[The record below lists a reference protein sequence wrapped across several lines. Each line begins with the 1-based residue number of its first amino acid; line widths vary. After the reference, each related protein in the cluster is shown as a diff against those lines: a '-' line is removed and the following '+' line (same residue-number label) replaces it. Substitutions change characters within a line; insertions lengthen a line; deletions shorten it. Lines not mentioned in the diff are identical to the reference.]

1 MRPTYAEIN
10 LSNLMYNYLSIAKK
24 VGSKAAIMPVV
35 KADAY
40 GHGMIEC
47 VKSLRKL
54 NPQPQYYGV
63 ALLEEAIEFRQ
74 AFKKEKILVFGKID
88 SKYFRFIL
96 SSDITPTFYE
106 IDQIEKFSNVCKRLK
121 IIGKFHLKIDT
132 GMGRVGVNHSEAND
146 YINWIKNE
154 KSLFLEGIYTHFAT
168 SDCKEKSFA
177 YKQLER
183 FKEVRSFAKKEI
195 PAIKYFHTA
204 NSGAILDIPE
214 AYFDM
219 VRPGISLYGYY
230 PSEETSESIKL
241 KPVMSL
247 KTKISFLKTVTK
259 GTTISYGRIFK
270 VKKRT
275 NIATLPIGY
284 ADGYNRLLSNK
295 GKVILRNKIYNVV
308 GRVCMDQIMIDLGDD
323 LVTTE
328 DEVILIGSNDQQK
341 FDAADISRLINT
353 IPYEVCTS
361 ITKRV
366 PRKYVY

>member
-10 LSNLMYNYLSIAKK
+10 LSNLRYNYLSIAKK
-24 VGSKAAIMPVV
+24 VGKKAEIMPVV

-47 VKSLRKL
+47 VKSLL
-54 NPQPQYYGV
+54 NLEPRPQYFGV

-88 SKYFRFIL
+88 PSYFRVVL
-96 SSDITPTFYE
+96 RNNITPIFYE

-121 IIGKFHLKIDT
+121 IIGKFHLEIDT
-132 GMGRVGVNHSEAND
+132 GMGRVGVNHAEASD

-154 KSLFLEGIYTHFAT
+154 NDLFLEGIYTHFAT
-168 SDCKEKSFA
+168 SDSKDKSFA
-177 YKQLER
+177 YTQLER
-183 FKEVRSFAKKEI
+183 FEKVRTFAKKEI

-204 NSGAILDIPE
+204 NSGAILDMPE

-247 KTKISFLKTVTK
+247 KTKISFLKTVPK

-270 VKKRT
+270 AKKRT
-275 NIATLPIGY
+275 NVATLPIGY

-295 GKVILRNKIYNVV
+295 GKALIKNKLYNVI
-308 GRVCMDQIMIDLGDD
+308 GRVCMDQIMIDLGNDT
-323 LVTTE
+323 VNCS
-328 DEVILIGSNDQQK
+328 DEVILIGSNTNHK
-341 FDAADISRLINT
+341 FDAEDISKLINT